1 MVPFAGEPIVA
12 DLIVAIEQQ
21 LSIPAETQRL
31 IFKGQDIHNYRE
43 SSLRSFGICNSNK
56 IRCVGRKA
64 FILNNNSN

>member
-1 MVPFAGEPIVA
+1 MVPFNQEPIVA

-31 IFKGQDIHNYRE
+31 IFKGQNIHEHRE
-43 SSLRSFGICNSNK
+43 TSLRCFGICNSNK